1 VTTIDVYPLT
11 TSYVRQ
17 LADSTGT
24 HWQDVWAAWISDDLQ
39 LTGRPSVDRLNVLNT
54 TFPAMSAGTNKN
66 N

>member
-39 LTGRPSVDRLNVLNT
+39 LTGRPAVDRLNVLAT
-54 TFPAMSAGTNKN
+54 SFPTSCRDFN
-66 N
+66 NN